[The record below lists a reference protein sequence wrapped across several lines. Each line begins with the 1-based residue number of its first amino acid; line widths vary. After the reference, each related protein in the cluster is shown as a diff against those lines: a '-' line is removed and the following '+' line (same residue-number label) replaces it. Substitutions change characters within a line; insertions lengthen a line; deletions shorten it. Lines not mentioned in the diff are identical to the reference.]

1 MDELKQNFLDA
12 LREAIHRAGSQTEL
26 AKSAGMQQSRISD
39 YLSTRYEFDN
49 ITVGTLRKIFPELQ
63 LIYFI
68 AKGPNQ
74 TDVEEEL
81 EKQVLSHFRRLDA
94 SEKAKYMMLVAANFP
109 EKIREETKK

>member
-12 LREAIHRAGSQTEL
+12 LREAIHRAVSQTEL